1 MSRQLGFRLAVRKR
15 ADQGGLW
22 NAGTS
27 RWLRTLVP
35 GDMTKYPAPHSN
47 PRPTSLSSR
56 KLQTPDA
63 ELKSRRYSEIFTK
76 PKKIEADNYSYQ
88 IPPAV
93 ELLPSH
99 PHPGPLPRI
108 ATRKTSRH
116 WFLDA
121 QTLGF
126 QPEPGRGEVFSEL
139 PIAPLNRP

>member
-1 MSRQLGFRLAVRKR
+1 VECGDIAMAAHTCPRRYDQVSRTAIQ
-15 ADQGGLW
+15 
-22 NAGTS
+22 
-27 RWLRTLVP
+27 
-35 GDMTKYPAPHSN
+35 
-47 PRPTSLSSR
+47 PTANIALLQ

-63 ELKSRRYSEIFTK
+63 ELESRRYSEIFTK

-99 PHPGPLPRI
+99 PRPGPLPRI